1 MSGAAILPPRGEREP
16 WAPFAMVD
24 GLRVCDASAPGEL
37 GTIRATGAGFAVF
50 WDDQFTD
57 DVQRRDDGAWVTDY
71 GVELA
76 QAGGEG

>member
-24 GLRVCDASAPGEL
+24 GLRVCDASAPGEF

-50 WDDQFTD
+50 WDDQCTD
-57 DVQRRDDGAWVTDY
+57 DVTLEGGAWVTDF